1 MKNVSIVV
9 LIVVAGLAAWFWR
22 QEGISRARA
31 EAAIQSYADSLLVVR
46 SAHEA
51 ELVLHEASR
60 ERFASD
66 TLRLTN
72 QLTNQRLTIS
82 RLRASGDSLER
93 VLALD
98 TSATPGDSLAAYRQI
113 AATRLQEARSC
124 GIALVVS
131 DSLFTGCTSLLARS
145 DSIIVAERNLR
156 LATERLAEQYRRLS
170 KPSIFQKVAK
180 GLPWLG
186 VGAGIVCL
194 LKC

>member
-31 EAAIQSYADSLLVVR
+31 EAAIQSYADSLLAVR
-46 SAHEA
+46 SAHED
-51 ELVLHEASR
+51 LIVLHAADR
-60 ERFASD
+60 AQFAND

-72 QLTNQRLTIS
+72 QLTSQRLTIS

-98 TSATPGDSLAAYRQI
+98 TSATPGDSLAAYQQI
-113 AATRLQEARSC
+113 AATRLSEARTC
-124 GIALVVS
+124 GIALTVS
-131 DSLFTGCTSLLARS
+131 DSLFDGCTGLLARS
-145 DSIIVAERNLR
+145 DTLLTNERELR
-156 LATERLAEQYRRLS
+156 LATERLAERYRRLS

-180 GLPWLG
+180 GLPYLAAG
-186 VGAGIVCL
+186 LVVGLVL
-194 LKC
+194 QW

>member
-9 LIVVAGLAAWFWR
+9 LIVVAGLAAWMWR

-46 SAHEA
+46 SAQEA

-60 ERFASD
+60 AQFAND

-72 QLTNQRLTIS
+72 QLTNQRREI
-82 RLRASGDSLER
+82 RGLRASGDSMER

-113 AATRLQEARSC
+113 AATRLSEARSC

-131 DSLFTGCTSLLARS
+131 DSLFNGCTGLLARS
-145 DSIIVAERNLR
+145 DSLIVNERELR
-156 LATERLAEQYRRLS
+156 LATERLAERYRRLS

-180 GLPWLG
+180 GLPYLAAG
-186 VGAGIVCL
+186 LVVGLVL
-194 LKC
+194 QW